1 MPRGDFITRNS
12 FYEALCAGT
21 IPVVVETDYFMHCAF
36 SDIVDYR
43 QFVTVLPEAD
53 FMHNSTRNA
62 VQVLY
67 DMHNETQ
74 AAERI
79 QQLWQVCLMHALK
92 HFC

>member
-36 SDIVDYR
+36 PDLVDYR

-92 HFC
+92 HSH